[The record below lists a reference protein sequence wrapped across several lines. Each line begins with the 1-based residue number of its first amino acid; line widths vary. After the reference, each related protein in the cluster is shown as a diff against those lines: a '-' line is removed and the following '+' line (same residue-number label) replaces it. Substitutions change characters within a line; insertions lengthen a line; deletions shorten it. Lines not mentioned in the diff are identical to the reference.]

1 MKYCFYRDVA
11 TGAYNC
17 PYASVVNNTICC
29 TGQECNYMGIHENQV
44 VDNSLDDEIDAC
56 LSCPYFN
63 PEAPDCCTYAPDA
76 CYYDADPDKYPF

>member
-29 TGQECNYMGIHENQV
+29 TSIEKCHSVTQPEGIYPIRTLQHMIPIFNPTPYEDIVANLLA
-44 VDNSLDDEIDAC
+44 NSLSDDK
-56 LSCPYFN
+56 F
-63 PEAPDCCTYAPDA
+63 
-76 CYYDADPDKYPF
+76 PF